1 MSKQPTEISSDQR
14 ATTNWTI
21 IAIIVLG
28 TFVALL
34 PLILHLPAPTSPRLG
49 QIFAYLP
56 TIVALVLCYKFDQKS
71 AKHEK
76 IGTLLLCLVL
86 AFTVNYLH
94 YSWVD
99 RGQYFRGTSNLD
111 WQLGMHQ
118 AVLDLRPDNPP
129 HSYRFLPNSFVRLFE
144 QVTGDFAI
152 ARDSYRNVFGLL
164 FFYAYYRFARLFLRH
179 GGSLFCLALMAVIM
193 PVSFRYYA
201 GQLTDPMSHLSFVL
215 AFLFLETQQF
225 AYLVLAVT
233 IGCLA
238 KETIA
243 AMAGY
248 YVLFRWREHSYITK
262 SALIAFSTLAVCL
275 LARMWVLHGVPAY
288 QQISGT
294 GFDQARRNLG
304 NYFEWI
310 PGFIYTA
317 GIFIPF
323 AIAGWKKSPW
333 ALRSLA
339 AYWLPVLLF
348 SGLFF
353 SWLRESRNF
362 VPLAMILA
370 VLTVYYLVPYEQ
382 ADSMT
387 EREPAQPTRP
397 AGVPQRK
404 LKRGK
409 TR

>member
-1 MSKQPTEISSDQR
+1 MVS
-14 ATTNWTI
+14 
-21 IAIIVLG
+21 IVLLG
-28 TFVALL
+28 TGVALL
-34 PLILHLPAPTSPRLG
+34 PVILHLQAPPYPRVG
-49 QIFAYLP
+49 QLFAYIP
-56 TIVALVLCYKFDQKS
+56 TIVALVICYAFDQTLTKN
-71 AKHEK
+71 EK
-76 IGTLLLCLVL
+76 IGTLLLCFVL

-99 RGQYFRGTSNLD
+99 RGQYFRGTPNLD
-111 WQLGMHQ
+111 WQINMHTG
-118 AVLDLRPDNPP
+118 VLDLRPDNPP

-152 ARDSYRNVFGLL
+152 ARDSYRNLFGVL

-179 GGSLFCLALMAVIM
+179 GGSLFCLALLAVIM

-215 AFLFLETQQF
+215 AFLFVETQQF
-225 AYLVLAVT
+225 AYLLLAVT

-243 AMAGY
+243 AMSGY
-248 YVLFRWREHSYITK
+248 YVLFRWRDQSFVIK
-262 SALIAFSTLAVCL
+262 AVMLFFSALGVCL

-294 GFDQARRNLG
+294 GFEQATRNLK
-304 NYFEWI
+304 NYSEWV
-310 PGFIYTA
+310 PGFFYTA

-323 AIAGWKKSPW
+323 AIVGWSKSPW

-339 AYWLPVLLF
+339 VYWFPVLLI

-370 VLTVYYLVPYEQ
+370 VLAVYYLLPGEQ
-382 ADSMT
+382 ADSMNNQ
-387 EREPAQPTRP
+387 ESDAPGARP
-397 AGVPQRK
+397 AGWKHRGSRK
-404 LKRGK
+404 TKAH
-409 TR
+409 